1 MNSFGFY
8 DVYYSKKR
16 NESYIVQ
23 KGDSLY
29 KIAQKYGL
37 TVEEF
42 KAEMLSL
49 NSELEKLN
57 AEAKTLEEKI
67 AENIKGLFNE

>member
-29 KIAQKYGL
+29 KIAQKYGV
-37 TVEEF
+37 TVEEL
-42 KAEMLSL
+42 KKPRQHPT
-49 NSELEKLN
+49 EKMV
-57 AEAKTLEEKI
+57 EA
-67 AENIKGLFNE
+67 IKEALKHFEII